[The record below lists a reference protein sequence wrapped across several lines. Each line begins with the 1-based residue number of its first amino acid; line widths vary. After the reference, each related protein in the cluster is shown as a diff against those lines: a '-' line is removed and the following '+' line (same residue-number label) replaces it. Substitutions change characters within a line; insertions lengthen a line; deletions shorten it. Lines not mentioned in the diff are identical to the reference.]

1 MCTALIRGNDV
12 KPVANTVDLAAGRFE
27 FHAEPLTAVGS
38 GEASVA
44 VRVAQYEP
52 LDIAVARALMNTSYS
67 LQEKRIL
74 VASTR
79 KPSLQ
84 ALADYLG
91 ITVGTLKIY
100 INRLQAKA
108 EQPSRQAIIDALLAD
123 AGNDGSASSH
133 RPA

>member
-1 MCTALIRGNDV
+1 M
-12 KPVANTVDLAAGRFE
+12 
-27 FHAEPLTAVGS
+27 
-38 GEASVA
+38 
-44 VRVAQYEP
+44 RVAQYEP
-52 LDIAVARALMNTSYS
+52 LDIAVARLDEHVVQPA
-67 LQEKRIL
+67 EKRIL

-100 INRLQAKA
+100 INRLQGKA

>member
-1 MCTALIRGNDV
+1 
-12 KPVANTVDLAAGRFE
+12 
-27 FHAEPLTAVGS
+27 
-38 GEASVA
+38 
-44 VRVAQYEP
+44 
-52 LDIAVARALMNTSYS
+52 MNTSYS